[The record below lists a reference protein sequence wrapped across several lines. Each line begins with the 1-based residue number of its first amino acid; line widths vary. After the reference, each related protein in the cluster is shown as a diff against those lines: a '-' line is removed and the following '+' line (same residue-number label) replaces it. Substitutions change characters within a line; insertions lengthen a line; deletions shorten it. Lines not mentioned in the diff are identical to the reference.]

1 MISHIIFKTSLLFF
15 ILNGISGREMN
26 EIGSSIEQ
34 KSVDQQNNVRDKS
47 NIIKILKWIFD
58 NMTFSLIFRDFFSFH
73 NCDFP
78 KWVSW
83 NNLLPKLI
91 SYLIFSCKKYYYL
104 LCKSE

>member
-15 ILNGISGREMN
+15 ILNGISGQEMN

-34 KSVDQQNNVRDKS
+34 KSVDQQKNVRDKS
-47 NIIKILKWIFD
+47 NIIKFLKWIFD

-83 NNLLPKLI
+83 NNSL
-91 SYLIFSCKKYYYL
+91 
-104 LCKSE
+104 